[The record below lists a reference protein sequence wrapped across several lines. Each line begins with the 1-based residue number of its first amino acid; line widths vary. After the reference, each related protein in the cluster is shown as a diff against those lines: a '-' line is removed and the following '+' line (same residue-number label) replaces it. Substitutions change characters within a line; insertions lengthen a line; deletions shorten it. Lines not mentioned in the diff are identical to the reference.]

1 MVSWRFP
8 KYQITER
15 GFFFFSFDRMSQD
28 VVCLEVGDGE
38 EKKKSPSSATSAH
51 RPPAA
56 QPHSLLPAPACQSLG
71 ETARPRSGPVS
82 DASWGSDPEMSTL
95 LPAAPD
101 GNQVSCLMETLS
113 DVLFTLSRDSK
124 APRPYSRSHAHLKK
138 TIWNITIWCRD

>member
-15 GFFFFSFDRMSQD
+15 GFFFFFFRPYESRCGVS
-28 VVCLEVGDGE
+28 GGGGWGR
-38 EKKKSPSSATSAH
+38 KKKSPSSATSAH